1 MITLRN
7 RLYRWMKSEHIVQ
20 RQVTRVAQ
28 NTRHD
33 QDVIDD
39 FVSYVNEQIA
49 CLGVPGSH
57 IVNIDKT
64 NIDFDMVSGITL
76 ANRGSRT
83 VSVKKSGSNGRCTVL
98 LGVTLSGEKLPPLI
112 IFKGKPN
119 GRICREWTGPSS
131 PYPRSGVYAV
141 QHNAWIDRS
150 VFMMW
155 IEKVWKQ
162 FCIGKESTYLL
173 MDKCSVHMCGECVQQ
188 IQSYGTD
195 VEFITGGYTGKLQ
208 VLDVGI
214 NRPFKAFVREQYE
227 QFMSQNEQKSTQ
239 LNVAQWVA
247 FA

>member
-1 MITLRN
+1 MLAHEWRRLNPALNKVPMITLRN

-57 IVNIDKT
+57 IVNIDKIH
-64 NIDFDMVSGITL
+64 IDFDMVSGKTI
-76 ANRGSRT
+76 ANRGSWT
-83 VSVKKSGSNGRCTVL
+83 VNVKKSGLNGRCTVL

-119 GRICREWTGPSS
+119 GQICREWTGPSS
-131 PYPRSGVYAV
+131 PYLWSCVYAV
-141 QHNAWIDRS
+141 QHNSWIDHS

-162 FCIGKESTYLL
+162 FCIEKESTYLL
-173 MDKCSVHMCGECVQQ
+173 MDECSVHRCGECVQQ
-188 IQSYGTD
+188 IQLYGTD
-195 VEFITGGYTGKLQ
+195 VEFITGGYTRKNTGSWHWKQ
-208 VLDVGI
+208 
-214 NRPFKAFVREQYE
+214 
-227 QFMSQNEQKSTQ
+227 ST
-239 LNVAQWVA
+239 
-247 FA
+247 F